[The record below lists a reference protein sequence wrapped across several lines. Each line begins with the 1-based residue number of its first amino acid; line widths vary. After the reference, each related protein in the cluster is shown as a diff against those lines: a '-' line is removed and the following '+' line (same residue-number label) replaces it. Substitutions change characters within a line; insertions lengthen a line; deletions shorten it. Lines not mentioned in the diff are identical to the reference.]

1 MAAPLDL
8 QPEVERFLY
17 YEALLLD
24 EGRFN
29 EWLDLLTDDVHY
41 LMPTAESVQSDPGAA
56 APEVSLSYMD
66 EGKEMLALRVR
77 QLDTGL
83 RHVEVPASLTRRL
96 VTNVL
101 VIDAPADDELNVASN
116 FLVFQIRHGRH
127 ESQFSGTRR
136 DRLRRVDGE
145 WKLCKRTILITQPV
159 LPRAVSIFF

>member
-29 EWLDLLTDDVHY
+29 EWLDLLTDDIRY
-41 LMPTAESVQSDPGAA
+41 LMPTAESVQSNPDAA

-66 EGKEMLALRVR
+66 EGKELLALRVR

-101 VIDAPADDELNVASN
+101 IVDAPADDELNVASN

-136 DRLRRVDGE
+136 DRLRRVDGG
-145 WKLCKRTILITQPV
+145 WKLCERTVLITQPV

>member
-1 MAAPLDL
+1 MASPLDV

-29 EWLDLLTDDVHY
+29 EWLDMLTDDIRY
-41 LMPTAESVQSDPGAA
+41 LMPTAESVQGGAGGA

-101 VIDAPADDELNVASN
+101 VTDAPSDDELNVASN
-116 FLVFQIRHGRH
+116 FLVFQIRHARH

-136 DRLRRVDGE
+136 DRLRKVNGE
-145 WKLCKRTILITQPV
+145 WKLSERTVLVTQPV

>member
-29 EWLDLLTDDVHY
+29 EWLELLTEDIRY
-41 LMPTAESVQSDPGAA
+41 LMPTAESVQSEPGGAI
-56 APEVSLSYMD
+56 PEVSLSYMD

-101 VIDAPADDELNVASN
+101 IVDAPADDELNVASN

-136 DRLRRVDGE
+136 DRLRRVDGA
-145 WKLCKRTILITQPV
+145 WKLCERTILITQPV

>member
-29 EWLDLLTDDVHY
+29 EWLDLLTDDIRY
-41 LMPTAESVQSDPGAA
+41 LMPTAESVQSEPGAA
-56 APEVSLSYMD
+56 TPEVSLSYMD

-101 VIDAPADDELNVASN
+101 IIDAPADDELNVASN

-145 WKLCKRTILITQPV
+145 WKLCERTILITQPV

>member
-1 MAAPLDL
+1 MASPLDA

-29 EWLDLLTDDVHY
+29 EWLDLLTDDIRY
-41 LMPTAESVQSDPGAA
+41 LMPTAESVQGEAGGAA
-56 APEVSLSYMD
+56 PGVSLSYMD

-101 VIDAPADDELNVASN
+101 VTGAPADDELSVASN
-116 FLVFQIRHGRH
+116 FLVFQIRHARH
-127 ESQFSGTRR
+127 ESQFSGARR
-136 DRLRRVDGE
+136 DRLRRVNGE
-145 WKLCKRTILITQPV
+145 WKLCERTILVTQPV